1 MKCEVSKVTHRCHC
15 EFDLDELSAIVLGLS
30 ARCMLSRET
39 LKLEERL
46 AHRLGQ
52 ALAHMLSMPHAGPHT
67 PAPGS
72 PAKPGTPPG
81 KA

>member
-1 MKCEVSKVTHRCHC
+1 MQCEVSQSDHLCHC
-15 EFDLDELSAIVLGLS
+15 ALDLDELSAIVLGLS
-30 ARCMLSRET
+30 ARSMISRAP

-52 ALAHMLSMPHAGPHT
+52 ALACMLSMPRAVPHT

-72 PAKPGTPPG
+72 PAG
-81 KA
+81 